1 MNAQAPGRGGHLVA
15 RGDKPLAGSG
25 GVLTRL
31 FAGRIDRIL
40 DRIDAGLAQG
50 SLMAHFPG
58 GISRLLGGRGDGP
71 AAEVTVHDWRALL
84 RLVTGGSVGCYQGYE
99 ARDWDSTDPVQ
110 LFALFVRNAASLGN
124 TARAKGPW
132 RIAARLLHA
141 LRRNSRKGAALN
153 IAAHYDL
160 GNDFYALWLDPT
172 MSYSSACWSGL
183 APGASLED
191 AQRNKADLLADRLM
205 LQPGTHVLEIGCG
218 WGYLARRMAERLA
231 VRVTAISLSDPQ
243 LDWCRARAAADG
255 VPGLDYRN
263 QDYRDTHGVYDAV
276 VSAEMVEAVGRAYW
290 PSYLDCL
297 ARALK
302 PGGRAA
308 IQYIAIRDDL
318 FEAYARSADFIQA
331 YVFPGG
337 MLLSQSEFRR
347 LAAARGLEW
356 TDQVDFAADYAR
368 TLRLWRAAFDAAVDA
383 GSLPSGFDARF
394 VRLWRFY
401 LMYCEAGFAG
411 GGITVS
417 QVTLVKQA

>member
-15 RGDKPLAGSG
+15 GGKPLAGSG

-40 DRIDAGLAQG
+40 DRIDAGLAEG

-58 GISRLLGGRGDGP
+58 GVSRLLGGRGEGP
-71 AAEVTVHDWRALL
+71 SAEVTVHDWRAVL
-84 RLVTGGSVGCYQGYE
+84 RLVTRGSVGCYQGYE
-99 ARDWDSTDPVQ
+99 AREWESPDPVQ
-110 LFALFVRNAASLGN
+110 LFTLFVRNAAALGA

-132 RIAARLLHA
+132 RLVARLLHI

-172 MSYSSACWSGL
+172 MSYSSACWAGL
-183 APGASLED
+183 APDAALED
-191 AQRNKADLLADRLM
+191 AQRNKVDLLADRLA
-205 LQPGTHVLEIGCG
+205 LHSGDRVLEIGCG
-218 WGYLARRMAERLA
+218 WGYMAWRMAERYQ
-231 VRVTAISLSDPQ
+231 VSVTAISLSDPQ
-243 LDWCRARAAADG
+243 LDWCRARASASG
-255 VPGLDYRN
+255 MPGLEYRH
-263 QDYRDTHGVYDAV
+263 QDYRDARGVYDAV
-276 VSAEMVEAVGRAYW
+276 ASTEMVEAVGRAYW
-290 PSYLDCL
+290 PSYLDCI

-302 PGGRAA
+302 TGGRAA

-337 MLLSQSEFRR
+337 MLLSESEFRR
-347 LAAARGLEW
+347 LAGERGLEW
-356 TDQVDFAADYAR
+356 TDQADFPADYAR
-368 TLRLWRAAFDAAVDA
+368 TLRLWRAAFDAAVEA
-383 GSLPSGFDARF
+383 GQLPGGFDERF

-401 LMYCEAGFAG
+401 LMYCEAGFSG

-417 QVTLVKQA
+417 QVTLVKRA